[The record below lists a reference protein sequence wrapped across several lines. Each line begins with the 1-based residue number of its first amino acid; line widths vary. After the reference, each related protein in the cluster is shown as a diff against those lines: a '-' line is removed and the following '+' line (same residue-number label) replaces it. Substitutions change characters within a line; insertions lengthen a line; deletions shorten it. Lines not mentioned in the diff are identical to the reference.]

1 MHGRIV
7 FMLLNPNSK
16 QQELAIEFLRYL
28 AEHPVAEYGLLLY
41 PDGTDDCYPAAA
53 AEAYTHPLLPCA
65 AQHASAIAAFLWDMY
80 PYEIICTYL
89 NDSHPLDDVIRFM
102 DEDLS
107 KSLARL
113 Q

>member
-1 MHGRIV
+1 M
-7 FMLLNPNSK
+7 
-16 QQELAIEFLRYL
+16 
-28 AEHPVAEYGLLLY
+28 AEYGLLLY

-53 AEAYTHPLLPCA
+53 AEAY
-65 AQHASAIAAFLWDMY
+65 HASASALCGAACERYSRIFLWDMY

-89 NDSHPLDDVIRFM
+89 NDSIPLDDVIRFM